1 MKKDVALSRFSR
13 YTLAMFTE
21 DQITQGT
28 KAALDYLTFSNYEYN
43 RILNPQITP
52 KRWGLVYG
60 AELVEKMEAAFQAK
74 KILTIDV

>member
-1 MKKDVALSRFSR
+1 M
-13 YTLAMFTE
+13 TIE
-21 DQITQGT
+21 DQITRNS
-28 KAALDYLTFSNYEYN
+28 KAALDYLAFSNYEFN

-60 AELVEKMEAAFQAK
+60 AEMVEKMEIAFQAK